1 MTSTSYHDTHVRV
14 PRSVQRLVLGWLAI
28 ATIGASGGYAET
40 SDGPSRA
47 FLKAS
52 YPRIAMLWA
61 SIRGDNAV
69 ESMARHDLVMAGTGS
84 LRLRYEGKPQ
94 GLADGFTA
102 DSIAAA
108 KKRIAEIRALNP
120 DVVIIGDLLFYEYHD
135 DWLPEDHPWWLR
147 KDGQRQQFWP
157 GTHRMDW
164 YNEEYRRHVVRQTVS
179 LKETGV
185 DGVFYDNVRNEP
197 QAWVPLLKAVREAVG
212 DDFLILANAGYAV
225 GEYDFAAPYL
235 NGMMYESGWSHNRT
249 QWDDCIAKMQ
259 HTQSLLRQ
267 PTISLI
273 ERFEEIR
280 SRAGWP
286 GDSQRGR
293 KPPADPQAR
302 RWSLCCAL
310 TIGDFYYLFSD
321 NTSHRHDWYPEYD
334 VKIGLPTAAGQR
346 LGSHVWQRQYEKALV
361 VVNLPGASG
370 PYEVKLDKPARDSLT
385 GESGTSFTIPPGDG
399 RILLTT
405 DSSTTR

>member
-1 MTSTSYHDTHVRV
+1 MTSTSHHNTYGRV
-14 PRSVQRLVLGWLAI
+14 DSRVQRLVLAWLAI
-28 ATIGASGGYAET
+28 AAVGANGSYAASG
-40 SDGPSRA
+40 DGPSRA
-47 FLKAS
+47 FLKAPN
-52 YPRIAMLWA
+52 PRIAMLWA
-61 SIRGDNAV
+61 SVRGDNSL
-69 ESMARHDLVMAGTGS
+69 ESMARHDLVMAGAGS
-84 LRLRYEGKPQ
+84 LRLRYDGKPQ
-94 GLADGFTA
+94 GLADRFTA
-102 DSIAAA
+102 ESIAAA
-108 KKRIAEIRALNP
+108 KKRIAEIRALHP
-120 DVVIIGDLLFYEYHD
+120 DVVIIGDLLFYEYPD

-164 YNEEYRRHVVRQTVS
+164 YNEEYRQHVVRQTVS

-197 QAWVPLLKAVREAVG
+197 QAWVPFLKAVREAVG

-259 HTQSLLRQ
+259 HTQSLLKQ

-286 GDSQRGR
+286 GDSQRGQ

-302 RWSLCCAL
+302 RWSLCYAL
-310 TIGDFYYLFSD
+310 IIGDFYYLFSD

-334 VKIGLPTAAGQR
+334 VKIGLPLAAGQR
-346 LGSHVWQRQYEKALV
+346 LGSHAWQRQYEKALV
-361 VVNLPGASG
+361 FVNLPGAAE
-370 PYEVKLDKPARDSLT
+370 PYEVKLDKPTKDSLT
-385 GESGTSFTIPPGDG
+385 GASAATFTIPPGDG
-399 RILLTT
+399 RILMMQ
-405 DSSTTR
+405 